1 MPKIDPIINRLKIL
15 AQGARFDAS
24 CASPY
29 GGGLTFNERRRDISR
44 FIYHSWTEDG
54 RCVPILKVL
63 LTNYCIYDC
72 AYCHNRRSNDIERS
86 TFTPEELANITSEL
100 HKRHRIE
107 GLFLSSGI
115 IKDADYTMELMLRT
129 ISILRDEHKFS
140 GYIHTKILPGTDE
153 ILIEKIGRL
162 ADRISVNI
170 ELPSEDSLK
179 FLAPDKD
186 REKILRPMITIS
198 ELIKKYR
205 YDNKKFDSTL
215 RFSPSGHS
223 TQIIVGATEDTDYRM
238 LLLSE
243 YLYKR
248 LSLSRVYYSAYVPV
262 NEDSRLPRY
271 NEPPL
276 RREHRLY
283 QADWLIRDYGFEIG
297 ELLSEGEP
305 NLSLMLDPKTEW
317 ALKNL
322 NRFPIDINKADYE
335 ELIRIPGIGIRT
347 ARRILNLRRYHSLN
361 ETDLKRLK
369 VPMKRSSHFILINGR
384 YIGQKFDSDFIKS
397 HLIKKKDYEQLRFIF
412 DRDEIKEDLI
422 ASNTGEL

>member
-1 MPKIDPIINRLKIL
+1 
-15 AQGARFDAS
+15 
-24 CASPY
+24 
-29 GGGLTFNERRRDISR
+29 
-44 FIYHSWTEDG
+44 
-54 RCVPILKVL
+54 
-63 LTNYCIYDC
+63 
-72 AYCHNRRSNDIERS
+72 
-86 TFTPEELANITSEL
+86 
-100 HKRHRIE
+100 
-107 GLFLSSGI
+107 
-115 IKDADYTMELMLRT
+115 
-129 ISILRDEHKFS
+129 
-140 GYIHTKILPGTDE
+140 
-153 ILIEKIGRL
+153 
-162 ADRISVNI
+162 
-170 ELPSEDSLK
+170 
-179 FLAPDKD
+179 
-186 REKILRPMITIS
+186 MITIS